1 MAECLSEMRG
11 RFLLVYIYIYG
22 FFGNFNFMRVGLSLS
37 LGQVLLKTRT
47 RFGDIYIYIFFL
59 KPKSNPIF
67 NRASK
72 TQTIRVGTSQ
82 VFTSQAEIVIPRN
95 YVRVVCERV

>member
-1 MAECLSEMRG
+1 
-11 RFLLVYIYIYG
+11 
-22 FFGNFNFMRVGLSLS
+22 MRVGLSLS

-47 RFGDIYIYIFFL
+47 RFGDIYIYIYFFL

>member
-1 MAECLSEMRG
+1 
-11 RFLLVYIYIYG
+11 
-22 FFGNFNFMRVGLSLS
+22 MRVGLSLS

-47 RFGDIYIYIFFL
+47 RFGYIYIYIYFFFL

>member
-1 MAECLSEMRG
+1 
-11 RFLLVYIYIYG
+11 
-22 FFGNFNFMRVGLSLS
+22 MRVGLSLS

-47 RFGDIYIYIFFL
+47 RFGDIYIYIYIYFFFL

>member
-1 MAECLSEMRG
+1 
-11 RFLLVYIYIYG
+11 
-22 FFGNFNFMRVGLSLS
+22 MRVGLSLS

-47 RFGDIYIYIFFL
+47 RFGDIYIYFFL